1 MPRTLPRFR
10 SLIVEQPLSDQ
21 NRAIMAGV
29 TRHVFTLRADMAR
42 LRRFIDSYLNFVD
55 DDMPPPFYFQP
66 VAPFVTFEL
75 LYYPYLTVASR
86 NLVSYPQ
93 REMSFS
99 IPIECYAIEDG
110 VLVFKQYAVCV
121 PFLYVDEELSVVSG
135 RDLFGLP
142 KVALKFENL
151 IRPNLARLAHP
162 NRPFNPSRPGGP
174 QGDIYAPF
182 VEVYRDPPRYTSVR
196 ETPAKS
202 D

>member
-1 MPRTLPRFR
+1 MYRTLPRFR
-10 SLIVEQPLSDQ
+10 PLIQEQMLSNQ
-21 NRAIMAGV
+21 NRAIMLGV
-29 TRHVFTLRADMAR
+29 TRQVFTLRADMAR

-66 VAPFVTFEL
+66 AAPFVTFEL
-75 LYYPYLTVASR
+75 IYYPYLTVASR

-110 VLVFKQYAVCV
+110 ALVFKQYAVCA

-151 IRPNLARLAHP
+151 IDQISPTRPR
-162 NRPFNPSRPGGP
+162 
-174 QGDIYAPF
+174 
-182 VEVYRDPPRYTSVR
+182 
-196 ETPAKS
+196 KS
-202 D
+202 AD